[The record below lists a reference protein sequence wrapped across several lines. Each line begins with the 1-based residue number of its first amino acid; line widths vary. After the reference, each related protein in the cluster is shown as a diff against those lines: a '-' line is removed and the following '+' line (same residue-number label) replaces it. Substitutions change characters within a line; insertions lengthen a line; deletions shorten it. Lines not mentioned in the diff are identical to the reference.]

1 MIKSVKIRLL
11 PTKEQEL
18 LMFKT
23 IGCSRF
29 AYNWAL
35 NRSNELYKLGEKYS
49 MANIRKEFT
58 QLKKQD
64 EFKWL
69 NEVSNTTMVESMRNL
84 DKAFKSFFKKKSQYP
99 KFKSKRKSK
108 QSFYVRYNSLYFKN
122 DVCNIE
128 KIGKVKFK
136 TNYNIPDCKYM
147 NPYCSYD
154 GKYWYLSFGFEHN
167 ENQVVLNKDLSIG
180 IDLGVKDLAIV
191 NVLDKPIKNINKTKK
206 VKKLKKRLK
215 RLQRQVSRKYEA
227 NKCNNKFVKTNNI
240 IKLEKQIKLLHRKL
254 SNIRNNHIHQAT
266 NKIVKLYPYRVV
278 MEDLNISG
286 MMKNRYLSK
295 AIQEQCLYEFIRQM
309 KYKCKFNGIEFIQ
322 VDRFFPSSKK
332 CSCCGEVKPNIK
344 LKDRVYKC
352 EYCGFEID
360 RDKNASIN
368 LGNYGLV

>member
-84 DKAFKSFFKKKSQYP
+84 DKAFKSFLKKKSQYP

-108 QSFYVRYNSLYFKN
+108 QSFYVRCDRLYFKN

-136 TNYNIPDCKYM
+136 TNYNIPDCKYS

-154 GKYWYLSFGFEHN
+154 GKYWYLSFGIEVE
-167 ENQVVLNKDLSIG
+167 ENQTTLNNDLSIG
-180 IDLGVKDLAIV
+180 IDLGIKDLAVV
-191 NVLDKPIKNINKTKK
+191 NVLDKPIKNINKSKK
-206 VKKLKKRLK
+206 VRKLKKRLK

-227 NKCNNKFVKTNNI
+227 NKQGNKFIKTNNI
-240 IKLEKQIKLLHRKL
+240 IKLQKRIKLLNRKL

-266 NKIVKLYPYRVV
+266 NKIIKLKPYRVV
-278 MEDLNISG
+278 MEDLNVKG
-286 MMKNRYLSK
+286 MMKNKHLSK
-295 AIQEQCLYEFIRQM
+295 AIQEQGFYEFIRQM
-309 KYKCKFNGIEFIQ
+309 KYKCEFNGIQFIQ
-322 VDRFFPSSKK
+322 ADRYFPSSKL
-332 CSCCGEVKPNIK
+332 CSCCGSIKKDLK
-344 LKDRVYKC
+344 LKDRDYKC
-352 EYCGFEID
+352 KVCGLVID
-360 RDKNASIN
+360 RDYNASLN
-368 LGNYGLV
+368 LANYELV